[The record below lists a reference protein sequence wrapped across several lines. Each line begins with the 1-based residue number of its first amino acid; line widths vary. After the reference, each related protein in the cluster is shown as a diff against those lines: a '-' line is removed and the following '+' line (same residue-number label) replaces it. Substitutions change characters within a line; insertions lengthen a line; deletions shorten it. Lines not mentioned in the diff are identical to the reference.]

1 MAALSPASKRAIANL
16 RAFKPPPTN
25 YYKCPLTRRA
35 AVLILLFADR
45 AGDLRVVLTI
55 RSSTLKNYSGQAALP
70 GGKADTLHETP
81 FQTARREAFEEIG
94 LPLEKAHLP
103 PGYEIEHLTELPANL
118 AMTELGVRP
127 CVAYL
132 KTPEPF
138 AGNKSPNAARD
149 LLPKLDAK
157 EVAAVFTAPFFNF
170 LRERDVDPTI
180 RDQTPGEWYKGSWHS
195 WHETA
200 WRMHQFHVPVTPSTV
215 FLAGK
220 GDAKSSPSP
229 PAQTP
234 TPQQDGSST
243 SDHHPTPSSTRAR
256 NPQPKPSGPTP
267 APEEPTGPPGSPAD
281 RTSTLQP
288 RLPRTFYTAPT
299 PTPSPPSADATL
311 QQSRYRVFGMT
322 ARILV
327 DCARVAYATEPEF
340 EHNSHFGD
348 EEMIARLLGIGR
360 LAPKRKEGEVL
371 TREVMERARKGVSV
385 PRLRQ

>member
-55 RSSTLKNYSGQAALP
+55 RSSNLKNYSGQAALP

-94 LPLEKAHLP
+94 LPLEKEHLP
-103 PGYEIEHLTELPANL
+103 TGYDIEHLTELPANL

-132 KTPEPF
+132 QTPEPF
-138 AGNKSPNAARD
+138 AGNRSPNAARD

-170 LRERDVDPTI
+170 LRERDVDPAI
-180 RDQTPGEWYKGSWHS
+180 RDQVPGEWYKGSWHS

-215 FLAGK
+215 FLAGNN
-220 GDAKSSPSP
+220 AKPAAAAGTPRQDERKSTSDQPTPASSTSTTQTQPS
-229 PAQTP
+229 TP
-234 TPQQDGSST
+234 TPT
-243 SDHHPTPSSTRAR
+243 SEA
-256 NPQPKPSGPTP
+256 
-267 APEEPTGPPGSPAD
+267 TGPPGSRPDRPA
-281 RTSTLQP
+281 SSSLQP
-288 RLPRTFYTAPT
+288 PLPRTFYT
-299 PTPSPPSADATL
+299 TPSSSL
-311 QQSRYRVFGMT
+311 QSSRYRVFGMT

-327 DCARVAYATEPEF
+327 DCARVAYAAEPSF

-348 EEMIARLLGIGR
+348 EEMIERLLGIGR
-360 LAPKRKEGEVL
+360 LAPKKREGEVL
-371 TREVMERARKGVSV
+371 TREVMERARRGTKI
-385 PRLRQ
+385 

>member
-55 RSSTLKNYSGQAALP
+55 RSSNLKNYSGQAALP

-94 LPLEKAHLP
+94 LPLEKEHLP
-103 PGYEIEHLTELPANL
+103 TGYEIEHLTELPANL

-138 AGNKSPNAARD
+138 AGNRSPNAARD

-170 LRERDVDPTI
+170 LREKDVDPTI
-180 RDQTPGEWYKGSWHS
+180 RDQVPGEWYKGSWHS

-215 FLAGK
+215 FLAG
-220 GDAKSSPSP
+220 GDNAKASSP
-229 PAQTP
+229 AAAAAAAAGGI
-234 TPQQDGSST
+234 PQQDERKST
-243 SDHHPTPSSTRAR
+243 SDPPAPSSSSSAPRTPPPNPPTPS
-256 NPQPKPSGPTP
+256 PTS
-267 APEEPTGPPGSPAD
+267 EPTGPPGSKPD

-288 RLPRTFYTAPT
+288 PLPRTFYTP
-299 PTPSPPSADATL
+299 PSPSDSTL
-311 QQSRYRVFGMT
+311 QQPRYRVFGMT

-327 DCARVAYATEPEF
+327 DCARVAYSTEPSF

-348 EEMIARLLGIGR
+348 EEMIERLLQIGR
-360 LAPKRKEGEVL
+360 LAPRRREGEGL
-371 TREVMERARKGVSV
+371 TREVMERARRGVKI
-385 PRLRQ
+385 

>member
-55 RSSTLKNYSGQAALP
+55 RSSNLKNYSGQAALP

-94 LPLEKAHLP
+94 LPLEKEHLP
-103 PGYEIEHLTELPANL
+103 TGYDIEHLTELPANL

-132 KTPEPF
+132 QTPEPF
-138 AGNKSPNAARD
+138 AGNRSPNAARD

-170 LRERDVDPTI
+170 LRERDVDPAI
-180 RDQTPGEWYKGSWHS
+180 RDQVPGEWYKGSWHS

-215 FLAGK
+215 FLAGNN
-220 GDAKSSPSP
+220 AKPAAAAGTPRQDERKSTSDQPTPASSTSTTQTQPS
-229 PAQTP
+229 TP
-234 TPQQDGSST
+234 TPT
-243 SDHHPTPSSTRAR
+243 SEA
-256 NPQPKPSGPTP
+256 
-267 APEEPTGPPGSPAD
+267 TGPPGSRPDRPA
-281 RTSTLQP
+281 SSSLQP
-288 RLPRTFYTAPT
+288 PLPRTFYT
-299 PTPSPPSADATL
+299 TPSSSSSPSSSL
-311 QQSRYRVFGMT
+311 QSSRYRVFGMT

-327 DCARVAYATEPEF
+327 DCARVAYAAEPSF

-348 EEMIARLLGIGR
+348 EEMIERLLGIGR
-360 LAPKRKEGEVL
+360 LAPKKREGEVL
-371 TREVMERARKGVSV
+371 TREVMERARRGTKI
-385 PRLRQ
+385 

>member
-1 MAALSPASKRAIANL
+1 MAAISPASKRAIANL

-55 RSSTLKNYSGQAALP
+55 RSSNLKNYSGQAALP

-94 LPLEKAHLP
+94 LPLEKEHLP
-103 PGYEIEHLTELPANL
+103 TGYEIEHLTELPANL

-138 AGNKSPNAARD
+138 AGNRSPNAARD

-170 LRERDVDPTI
+170 LRERDLDPTI
-180 RDQTPGEWYKGSWHS
+180 RDQVPGEWYKGSWHS

-215 FLAGK
+215 FLAGNNN
-220 GDAKSSPSP
+220 AKASPHS
-229 PAQTP
+229 AAAAAGTR
-234 TPQQDGSST
+234 QQDERKST
-243 SDHHPTPSSTRAR
+243 SDQPTPSSSTSINQA
-256 NPQPKPSGPTP
+256 KPSSPTP
-267 APEEPTGPPGSPAD
+267 TPEPTGPPGSRPD

-288 RLPRTFYTAPT
+288 PLPRTFYT
-299 PTPSPPSADATL
+299 PPSADAPL
-311 QQSRYRVFGMT
+311 QQPRYRVFGMT

-327 DCARVAYATEPEF
+327 DCARVAYSTEPSF

-348 EEMIARLLGIGR
+348 EEMIERLLQIGR
-360 LAPKRKEGEVL
+360 LAEKRREGEVL
-371 TREVMERARKGVSV
+371 TREVMERARRGMKI
-385 PRLRQ
+385 

>member
-55 RSSTLKNYSGQAALP
+55 RSSNLKNYSGQAALP

-94 LPLEKAHLP
+94 LPLEKEHLP
-103 PGYEIEHLTELPANL
+103 TGYEIEHLTELPANL

-138 AGNKSPNAARD
+138 AGNRSPNAARD

-180 RDQTPGEWYKGSWHS
+180 RDQVPGEWYKGSWHS

-200 WRMHQFHVPVTPSTV
+200 WRMHQFHVPVTPTTV
-215 FLAGK
+215 FLAGNNSQPTTA
-220 GDAKSSPSP
+220 GGTIRQPHDETSGSDGPMPPSPSSSSSPSAASGTKIP
-229 PAQTP
+229 PNNPPPP
-234 TPQQDGSST
+234 TT
-243 SDHHPTPSSTRAR
+243 T
-256 NPQPKPSGPTP
+256 
-267 APEEPTGPPGSPAD
+267 APPDRPPP
-281 RTSTLQP
+281 STLQP
-288 RLPRTFYTAPT
+288 PLPRTFYTSQPPSASSSSSSS
-299 PTPSPPSADATL
+299 SPPSTL
-311 QQSRYRVFGMT
+311 HQPRYRVFGMT

-327 DCARVAYATEPEF
+327 DCARVAYSTEPSF

-348 EEMIARLLGIGR
+348 EEMIERLLGIGR
-360 LAPKRKEGEVL
+360 LAPRRKEGEVL
-371 TREVMERARKGVSV
+371 DRAVMERAR
-385 PRLRQ
+385 